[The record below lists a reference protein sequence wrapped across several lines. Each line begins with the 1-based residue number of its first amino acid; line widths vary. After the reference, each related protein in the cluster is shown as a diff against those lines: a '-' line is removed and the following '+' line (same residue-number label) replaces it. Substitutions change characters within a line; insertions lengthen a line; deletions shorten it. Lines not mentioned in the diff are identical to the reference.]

1 MWQRRILLWADA
13 HRSVLVAAT
22 AVAAVLL
29 AAAALAIAVAQSAHP
44 HKGAR
49 SSPQHAEASPHR
61 PSAAGPA
68 VTSTAVALLPSP
80 GCRKNPADVGAAS
93 RAASRLLVEFMAYS
107 LGRLGARPSFPDAT
121 ASFQQAIWGM
131 PHSPPP
137 WLAGAPVTVA
147 LTSARLNAPGIAVAH
162 FSVRIGRPG
171 VTAFPTLVA
180 VSLRGCRWLAGGF

>member
-13 HRSVLVAAT
+13 HRT
-22 AVAAVLL
+22 VLL
-29 AAAALAIAVAQSAHP
+29 AAAPALAVLVAVVALAIAAPQSAHP

-49 SSPQHAEASPHR
+49 SAPQYAVPSPR
-61 PSAAGPA
+61 RPA

-80 GCRKNPADVGAAS
+80 GCRKDPRDVGAAS
-93 RAASRLLVEFMAYS
+93 RAAGRLLVEFMAYS
-107 LGRLGARPSFPDAT
+107 LGRPGARPSFPDAT

-137 WLAGAPVTVA
+137 WLAGAPVTVT
-147 LTSARLNAPGIAVAH
+147 LTSARLNAPGIAVAR
-162 FSVRIGRPG
+162 FSVRIDRPG
-171 VTAFPTLVA
+171 LTAFPILVA